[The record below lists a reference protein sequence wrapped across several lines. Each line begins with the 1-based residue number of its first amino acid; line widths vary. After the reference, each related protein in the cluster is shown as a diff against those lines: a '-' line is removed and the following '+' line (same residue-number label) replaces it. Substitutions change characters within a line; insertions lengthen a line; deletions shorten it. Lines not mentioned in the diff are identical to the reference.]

1 MYLFL
6 NAVSQ
11 NWYIWLYGSHKELIV
26 EESFTLL
33 GNESTKLVPLMD
45 SFFKKNNIS
54 YSYIE
59 NIVVV
64 VGPGSFT
71 WIRTISLVVNT
82 LSYIYPHI
90 YLTGL
95 NFFDM
100 FENYPIVK
108 SSSKRDLFV
117 KYTKSDTI
125 QIVQNEELLVPDT
138 QIVYGDSEVT
148 RFDESLEIR
157 THIDYT
163 VIIKNIILEKKKI
176 LEPLYIKKPN
186 IS

>member
-1 MYLFL
+1 
-6 NAVSQ
+6 
-11 NWYIWLYGSHKELIV
+11 
-26 EESFTLL
+26 
-33 GNESTKLVPLMD
+33 
-45 SFFKKNNIS
+45 
-54 YSYIE
+54 
-59 NIVVV
+59 
-64 VGPGSFT
+64 
-71 WIRTISLVVNT
+71 
-82 LSYIYPHI
+82 
-90 YLTGL
+90 
-95 NFFDM
+95 M